1 MRANLILKS
10 FACLAVAG
18 MIAGCGGQKKKEE
31 AAKAEQA
38 RLDSLK
44 QEEMIQKQKAAGD
57 LAARLPEE
65 PIFDIVTNLGTIK
78 VKLYSK
84 TPKHRANFEKLA
96 ISGYFDSLLFHRVI
110 DGFMIQG
117 GDPYT
122 RDTSMVENMVRAAR
136 DILFRLSLCL
146 STSTSKAHWRL
157 QDVVTR
163 PIRPRSLQVP
173 SSISCRTRR
182 HARSST
188 ARTRYSARRWTG
200 SMSLTK
206 LQQWRLTDATAR

>member
-65 PIFDIVTNLGTIK
+65 PIL
-78 VKLYSK
+78 
-84 TPKHRANFEKLA
+84 
-96 ISGYFDSLLFHRVI
+96 
-110 DGFMIQG
+110 
-117 GDPYT
+117 
-122 RDTSMVENMVRAAR
+122 
-136 DILFRLSLCL
+136 
-146 STSTSKAHWRL
+146 
-157 QDVVTR
+157 
-163 PIRPRSLQVP
+163 
-173 SSISCRTRR
+173 
-182 HARSST
+182 
-188 ARTRYSARRWTG
+188 
-200 SMSLTK
+200 
-206 LQQWRLTDATAR
+206 